1 MSRSRIPAVA
11 LDHRLMLQV
20 AIVVVSS
27 KILAGEPDTGRE
39 ALERL
44 VSDLPGK
51 MVGYVVGPDDR
62 TWIREHLVR
71 LCDESRPDVIL
82 TVGGTGVRPTDWA
95 PEATRD
101 VIDKEVP
108 GIGEAMRQ
116 ASIKKVFT
124 AMLSR
129 GTAGIRKD
137 TLIINL
143 PGSAQG
149 AKDNL
154 AVVLPVLEHT
164 VEKIKAVK
172 R

>member
-1 MSRSRIPAVA
+1 MFPFRIPAVG
-11 LDHRLMLQV
+11 LDGHLMLQV

-44 VSDLPGK
+44 IGDLPGK
-51 MVGYVVGPDDR
+51 VVAYEVGPDDR
-62 TWIREHLVR
+62 TWIRDHLVR
-71 LCDESRPDVIL
+71 LCDESHPDVIL
-82 TVGGTGVRPTDWA
+82 TIGGTGVRPTDWA

-101 VIDKEVP
+101 VIEKEVP

-116 ASIKKVFT
+116 ASVKKVLT
-124 AMLSR
+124 AVLSR
-129 GTAGIRKD
+129 GIAGIRKD

-143 PGSAQG
+143 PGSAKA

-154 AVVLPVLEHT
+154 AVVLPVLDHT

>member
-1 MSRSRIPAVA
+1 
-11 LDHRLMLQV
+11 MLQV
-20 AIVVVSS
+20 AILVVSS

-39 ALERL
+39 GLERM
-44 VSDLPGK
+44 VGDLPGK
-51 MVGYVVGPDDR
+51 VLAYKVGPDDR
-62 TWIREHLVR
+62 TSIREHLVR
-71 LCDESRPDVIL
+71 LCDEYRPDVIL
-82 TVGGTGVRPTDWA
+82 TIGGTGVRSTDWA

-101 VIDKEVP
+101 VVDKEVP

-116 ASIKKVFT
+116 ASLKKVLT

-143 PGSAQG
+143 PGSAKG
-149 AKDNL
+149 AKENL
-154 AVVLPVLEHT
+154 AVILPVLEHT
-164 VEKIKAVK
+164 VQKIKAVT